1 MQINFKTTQMCKIKV
16 LGNWWSKLINSLSVG
31 TDFKTKINVFSCPQ
45 SGSFL
50 VLGMVLFCG
59 TCYYRALTGRTELQ
73 WLTPV
78 GGTFLIVG
86 WLAMI
91 L

>member
-1 MQINFKTTQMCKIKV
+1 M
-16 LGNWWSKLINSLSVG
+16 WSPLSVG
-31 TDFKTKINVFSCPQ
+31 TDFKNKIDVFSCPQ

-59 TCYYRALTGRTELQ
+59 TCYYRALTEKSDLR

-78 GGTFLIVG
+78 GGTCLIVG

>member
-1 MQINFKTTQMCKIKV
+1 MLDNC
-16 LGNWWSKLINSLSVG
+16 WSKLIDNLSVG
-31 TDFKTKINVFSCPQ
+31 TDFETEIDIFSSPQ

-59 TCYYRALTGRTELQ
+59 TCYYHALTAKSELR

-86 WLAMI
+86 WLALI